1 MTETV
6 RSVARSLHLLATL
19 NRNNG
24 ASLNWL
30 AKTTGLS
37 RGTTYR
43 MLETFIAE
51 GYAVKD
57 LANRGYW
64 LTDHVRGLSDGYAA
78 TGWITTVAKPLLDAL
93 GHNVVWPLSLC
104 IPSGTDMVVKMTT
117 DLDTPLTMEL
127 ISAGLRMPMVTSAAG
142 RTYLAFCPAAEREL
156 LLDLIQL
163 ASQTASTLSADDVK
177 TLLDT
182 LAEIRRSGYATVE
195 GTHRVSNLSVPV
207 FAGGNIIACIVLRF
221 YTSAKTLSEAVAAYA
236 GPLKNTAKDIGIRY
250 SSEHLPTEPL
260 GAQPS

>member
-6 RSVARSLHLLATL
+6 RSVARSLYLLATL

-78 TGWITTVAKPLLDAL
+78 TGWITTVAKPLLDTL
-93 GHNVVWPLSLC
+93 GQNVVWPLSLC

-142 RTYLAFCPAAEREL
+142 RTYLAFCPDMERAL
-156 LLDLIQL
+156 LLDLIQH
-163 ASQTASTLSADDVK
+163 ASQTTSTLSADDVK
-177 TLLDT
+177 TLLDI
-182 LAEIRRSGYATVE
+182 LAEIRRSGYAALE

-221 YTSAKTLSEAVAAYA
+221 YTSAKSLSEAVAAYA

-250 SSEHLPTEPL
+250 SSEHLPQNL
-260 GAQPS
+260 